1 MNKKVLVITLAL
13 IVAFA
18 GSAMAAVNLTGEFRA
33 TIEQDSFKVLKDEYR
48 LSPNAE
54 LKVNLKSGEE
64 DGDSWSLTAAVTN
77 LTDLKKISLGKYK
90 LELKDQYFNA
100 WVWGNA
106 QELTDKATQFSM
118 IKAAKKAA
126 THRARLE
133 VPVLDL
139 ATVTLDFDPNDTLR
153 AFVDG
158 SVEGIDVGLAFA
170 RKDWTTDSKNIIVG
184 YGKGTFDAGDY
195 AINTKAEAGVIL
207 GDELGFALG
216 LGADTKVTDD
226 VKVEATVTHANSNW
240 VGADALK
247 ADNTV
252 LFGKGTFSNDEL
264 EAFASVKETLVKDD
278 DNVNEIEVGAKYRL
292 STVVSYNNLFHNDHW
307 FKNTAPA
314 AGVSAKFVDLKFDN
328 VKANVA
334 SPIVEDM
341 VWVRAYASYNKDKEI
356 GAGADARI
364 LATNK
369 LTLTPAVDYKS
380 TGQEIDAKFRAA
392 YKIGTSDVE
401 LSFLAQKVFTED
413 GHTDKDGKLVAKE
426 LLQASVKVPF

>member
-18 GSAMAAVNLTGEFRA
+18 GSAMAAVNLTGEFKA
-33 TIEQDSFKVLKDEYR
+33 TIEQEGFKILKDEYT
-48 LSPNAE
+48 LTPNTE
-54 LKVNLKSGEE
+54 LKINLKSEE
-64 DGDSWSLTAAVTN
+64 DSWNFTAAVVSV
-77 LTDLKKISLGKYK
+77 DKLKNIGLGKYK
-90 LELKDQYFNA
+90 LELKDDYFNA
-100 WVWGNA
+100 WVWGNG
-106 QELTDKATQFSM
+106 QELSDKKTPFGLVN
-118 IKAAKKAA
+118 AKKAA
-126 THRARLE
+126 ADVRARLE

-158 SVEGIDVGLAFA
+158 SVEGFDVGLALA

-195 AINTKAEAGVIL
+195 AINAKAEAGVVL

-240 VGADALK
+240 DGADALK

-264 EAFASVKETLVKDD
+264 EAFASVKETFVKDA

-292 STVVSYNNLFHNDHW
+292 STAVSYSNLFHNDHW

-328 VKANVA
+328 VKANVT
-334 SPIVEDM
+334 SPVVEDM

-401 LSFLAQKVFTED
+401 LSFLAQKVFNEA
-413 GHTDKDGKLVAKE
+413 KDGKE